1 MNVQTYEL
9 HGLRVVEFPR
19 AGDQLKTDRQAI
31 EMISEAAAHRAE
43 LVIISVERL
52 SDEFFQLKTRVAG
65 EILQKFVTYR
75 KRVVILGEI
84 SKHLNGSSA
93 LRDFVRECN
102 SGFQVWFLTSVTE
115 LEQKLLAQ
123 GQS

>member
-1 MNVQTYEL
+1 M
-9 HGLRVVEFPR
+9 LRVAR
-19 AGDQLKTDRQAI
+19 AACCGVSKGRRSTKADRQAI

-43 LVIISVERL
+43 LVIIPVERL
-52 SDEFFQLKTRVAG
+52 SDEFFQLKTRVTG

-84 SKHLNGSSA
+84 SKHLKGSSA

-102 SGFQVWFLTSVTE
+102 SGLQVWFLTSVKE